1 MKTLS
6 LLLALTS
13 LSVGATNVTLNIE
26 GNIYDTTC
34 QVDSASQNMVVD
46 LGQAVA
52 SDFKDIGDTG
62 PWKNFDLKLTNCP
75 PTLTVAT
82 ISVDGPRDTDHP
94 FKFANSGTAKGVAL
108 ELADRLDY
116 IVLAP
121 EARFSVVIDAGTHTA
136 DFPMAARYYA
146 TALPVTAGTFN
157 SVVQAT
163 FTYQ

>member
-1 MKTLS
+1 MKTLP

-13 LSVGATNVTLNIE
+13 LPAVATDVTLNIE

-34 QVDSASQNMVVD
+34 QVDGGSQNMVVD
-46 LGQAVA
+46 LGQGVA
-52 SDFKDIGDTG
+52 SDFHDIGDTG
-62 PWKNFDLKLTNCP
+62 PWKKFDLTLTNCP

-82 ISVDGPRDTDHP
+82 VSVDGPRDRDHP
-94 FKFANSGTAKGVAL
+94 FKFANSGTATGVAL

-136 DFPMAARYYA
+136 TFPMAARYYA
-146 TALPVTAGTFN
+146 TAMPVTAGTFN

>member
-13 LSVGATNVTLNIE
+13 LSAGATDVTLNIE

-34 QVDSASQNMVVD
+34 RVDSASQNMVVD

-82 ISVDGPRDTDHP
+82 ISVDGPAIRNTP
-94 FKFANSGTAKGVAL
+94 LNSPIVAPPKGW
-108 ELADRLDY
+108 
-116 IVLAP
+116 
-121 EARFSVVIDAGTHTA
+121 H
-136 DFPMAARYYA
+136 
-146 TALPVTAGTFN
+146 
-157 SVVQAT
+157 
-163 FTYQ
+163 